1 MCTYTQGDSS
11 LEVSKITQES
21 PKSKYS
27 GKPTRSESADDHMTE
42 VLYKRGVY
50 LTPDQTLKDLRNGFI
65 ELEKLENNNRYFQ
78 LLKSDVPGDFIEID
92 TEDETLLSQ
101 IEHRL
106 VQPRTMYI
114 ENIDPGNVIVHYL
127 YVNTCSCQTLNLIS
141 LTLCTTL

>member
-1 MCTYTQGDSS
+1 MWFIRVQGDSS

-27 GKPTRSESADDHMTE
+27 GEPTRSESADDHMTE
-42 VLYKRGVY
+42 ILYKRGVY

-65 ELEKLENNNRYFQ
+65 ELETLENNDRYFQ

-101 IEHRL
+101 IEHSL

-114 ENIDPGNVIVHYL
+114 ENIDPGINNIIVIIFIVP
-127 YVNTCSCQTLNLIS
+127 
-141 LTLCTTL
+141 LC